1 MAESEAKRAWMQNNT
16 ICVNLRINRNQ
27 DPELFELLTK
37 AENKSAV
44 IRELLSR
51 AMTQQN

>member
-1 MAESEAKRAWMQNNT
+1 MAESKAKRAWMQENT

-27 DPELFELLTK
+27 DPELFDLLAK

-44 IRELLSR
+44 IRELLSQSI
-51 AMTQQN
+51 TKT

>member
-1 MAESEAKRAWMQNNT
+1 MESKAKREWMQSNT

-27 DPELFELLTK
+27 DPELFELLSK

-44 IRELLSR
+44 IRELLGQV
-51 AMTQQN
+51 MKKDEK

>member
-1 MAESEAKRAWMQNNT
+1 MADSEAKREWQYQNT

-27 DPELFELLTK
+27 DPELFDLLTK

-44 IRELLSR
+44 IRELLNQ
-51 AMTQQN
+51 ALPKK